1 MCPNHGAVDM
11 KVQKSAAQC
20 EKPFVRQPWTFIVT
34 DEDVAWMANSAAA
47 RASEIGPQFDTEVF
61 TTKRPKITVRRS
73 NVLAR
78 TVKTKRTADVSRCWH
93 WPIHVY
99 PRIVS
104 GDV

>member
-78 TVKTKRTADVSRCWH
+78 TVKTKRPRRFPVLALAHSRIPPDCF
-93 WPIHVY
+93 
-99 PRIVS
+99 RR
-104 GDV
+104 